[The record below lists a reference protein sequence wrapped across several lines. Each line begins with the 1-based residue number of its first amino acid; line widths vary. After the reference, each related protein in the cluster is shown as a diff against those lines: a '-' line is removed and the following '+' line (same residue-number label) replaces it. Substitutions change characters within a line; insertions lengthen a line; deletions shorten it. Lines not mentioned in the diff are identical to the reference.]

1 MPDTIPRMVLR
12 NADRWAHQPAMMAK
26 WDGRYHSITWQR
38 LAEQIKRYGRGLLAL
53 GITPGERV
61 AIMAPNSPRW
71 AYADLGAM
79 ACGGIT
85 VPVYHTESMDAI
97 VHILA
102 DSGSRVIFVQSQRS
116 AAELLR
122 RRNKLPQ
129 MQQLVFLS
137 EELELSG
144 VLSLQE
150 FLAAGEKIPAAQLE
164 NALRMTRG
172 DDLASLVYTSGT
184 TGPPKGVM
192 LSHTNILANIADAAA
207 LIDVGPADT
216 CLSFLPLSHVF
227 ERIDG
232 YYFMLRQGVTI
243 AYAEGLEAVPVNLT
257 EVSPTIVIS
266 VPRLY
271 EKMFARIMERVL
283 SGPWLRKQIF
293 FGALKAGR
301 MAARKK
307 LAGAS
312 PGNALR
318 LLLKVADH
326 LVFAKLRERLGGRL
340 RFFVSGGAP
349 LSTDIAEFFLA
360 AGIDIFEGY
369 GLTESAGGIAVNT
382 PDARRLGTVGRPFAN
397 IDVRIAE
404 DGEILLR
411 GAGIFQG
418 YWQRPEDTAE
428 AFSDGWFKTGD
439 TGTLDDEGYLKIID
453 RKKDII
459 ITAGGE
465 NIAPQNLENLLK
477 TDKYIANVM
486 VYGDRKPYL
495 TALVVPNLDNLET
508 FAHEEHIDFLDHCDL
523 VNHPR
528 VLALI
533 RERIDA
539 LQREMTSFQRI
550 KRFTLLSQDF
560 AKEEI
565 TPTMK
570 LKRKTI
576 SDHYQDILERMYAA
590 RDHGIHDAGFCM
602 IEPPDKS

>member
-26 WDGRYHSITWQR
+26 WDGRYHTITWQR
-38 LAEQIKRYGRGLLAL
+38 LAEQIERYGRALLAL

-71 AYADLGAM
+71 AYVDLGAM

-85 VPVYHTESMDAI
+85 VPVYHTESIDAI

-129 MQQLVFLS
+129 MQHLVFLS
-137 EELELSG
+137 EELEFSG
-144 VLSLQE
+144 ALSLQE
-150 FLAAGEKIPAAQLE
+150 FLAAGEKIPAEQLE

-184 TGPPKGVM
+184 TGLPKGVM
-192 LSHTNILANIADAAA
+192 LSHTNILANIADASA

-301 MAARKK
+301 IAARKK
-307 LAGAS
+307 LAGTA
-312 PGNALR
+312 PGNALSV
-318 LLLKVADH
+318 LLKVADH

-382 PDARRLGTVGRPFAN
+382 PDARKLGTVGRPFAN

-411 GAGIFQG
+411 GVGIFQG

-439 TGTLDDEGYLKIID
+439 TGILDEEGFLKIID

-528 VLALI
+528 ALALI
-533 RERIDA
+533 RERIDT